1 MCAVRWWGNPHRF
14 PFIGVYWPRALLL
27 GVFFCLAA
35 RELFGFGVG
44 LPWLPSRGN
53 PMNCSGYRALS
64 QAAGSSCYEQLFGE
78 SPGQRSESSQGGSFP
93 QAARSRFP
101 WTRAAKPEQLFFPGS
116 TQQVPPQKP
125 QRESFFKKVVDSLKC
140 ISYSIE
146 VKQMEK

>member
-1 MCAVRWWGNPHRF
+1 MCAVRRWGNPHRF

-64 QAAGSSCYEQLFGE
+64 QAAGSSTAEQLFGE
-78 SPGQRSESSQGGSFP
+78 SPGQRSESSQARSFS

-101 WTRAAKPEQLFFPGS
+101 WARAAEPEQLFFPGS
-116 TQQVPPQKP
+116 SQPGQQQKP
-125 QRESFFKKVVDSLKC
+125 QRESFLKKLLTP
-140 ISYSIE
+140 
-146 VKQMEK
+146 

>member
-101 WTRAAKPEQLFFPGS
+101 WARAAEPEQLFFPGRGS
-116 TQQVPPQKP
+116 QARSKNRSVNL
-125 QRESFFKKVVDSLKC
+125 FLKKLLTP
-140 ISYSIE
+140 
-146 VKQMEK
+146 

>member
-1 MCAVRWWGNPHRF
+1 VCAVRRWGNPHRF

-64 QAAGSSCYEQLFGE
+64 QAAGGSSSEQLFGE
-78 SPGQRSESSQGGSFP
+78 SPGQRSESP
-93 QAARSRFP
+93 RHAAFP
-101 WTRAAKPEQLFFPGS
+101 WQLAADFPGLVQRNQNNCS
-116 TQQVPPQKP
+116 SHAAGSKP
-125 QRESFFKKVVDSLKC
+125 RSKNRSGNLF
-140 ISYSIE
+140 
-146 VKQMEK
+146 